1 MYIYPLMSKQANE
14 EVKALA
20 FGVIAALVREGN
32 FKVIEKL
39 LRSEIIPICLGAMK
53 EGQIMTITVASYV
66 FSKIIQN
73 QAGLE
78 FVCSSMERIFVACM
92 ILKNMVLKIV

>member
-73 QAGLE
+73 QAGL
-78 FVCSSMERIFVACM
+78 
-92 ILKNMVLKIV
+92 